1 MPAFTL
7 VPERPEDSAAIDAM
21 VAEAFGPDRFHKTV
35 YKFRDGVGHMPELAF
50 VALDEAGLMQ
60 ASIRYWP
67 IEIGGQWPAIL
78 LGPVTVRPEVQG
90 KGMGKALIRHTLDL
104 ARSMGHRICVLVGD
118 RAYYEPFGFHNAG
131 AIGLELPGW
140 VDQARF
146 QVMALQPGAL
156 QGVAGMIGK
165 AGVGKAGAERVRL
178 RA

>member
-7 VPERPEDSAAIDAM
+7 VPERPDDAAAIEEMTAR
-21 VAEAFGPDRFHKTV
+21 AFGPERFHKTV
-35 YKFRDGVGHMPELAF
+35 YKFRDGVDHMPELAWI
-50 VALDEAGLMQ
+50 ALDGAGAMQ

-67 IEIGGQWPAIL
+67 IEIAGTWPAIL
-78 LGPVTVRPEVQG
+78 LGPVTVNPPVQG
-90 KGMGKALIRHTLDL
+90 QGMGKALIRHTLGL

-118 RAYYEPFGFHNAG
+118 REYYEPFGFRNAG

-140 VDQARF
+140 VDQSRF

-156 QGVAGMIGK
+156 EGVGGIIGK
-165 AGVGKAGAERVRL
+165 ASADRVRL